1 MTLTIILIAVTVIVS
16 IVAWNSP
23 ERLSQW
29 MMNPYRVKNNR
40 EYYRF
45 ISSGLI
51 HHDYIHL
58 LFNMITLYYFGTVV
72 EQIFRVFYGDRG
84 YLYFLVLY
92 FAGMIIADIPS
103 YFKYRNSPAYNS
115 LGASGA
121 VSAVLFSSILFNP
134 VNKISIIFIPIG
146 IPGFIFGFLFLLY
159 SYYEGKRMAGNVNHD
174 AHIYGALFGIF
185 FTIILYPSVIVSF
198 FQKIINYKF
207 F

>member
-1 MTLTIILIAVTVIVS
+1 MTLTILLIAITVIVS
-16 IVAWNSP
+16 IVAWNNT
-23 ERLSQW
+23 ERMSRW
-29 MMNPYRVKNNR
+29 MMNPYRVKHNR

-45 ISSGLI
+45 ISSGLV

-72 EQIFRVFYGDRG
+72 EQIFRVFYGNSG
-84 YLYFLVLY
+84 YIYFLVLY
-92 FAGMIIADIPS
+92 FAGMVIADIPS
-103 YFKYRNSPAYNS
+103 YIKYRNFPAYNS

-146 IPGFIFGFLFLLY
+146 IPGFIFGFLYLLY
-159 SYYEGKRMAGNVNHD
+159 SYYEGKRMADNVNHD

-185 FTIILYPSVIVSF
+185 FTIVIYPSVLVSF
-198 FQKIINYKF
+198 IHQIMSYHIF
-207 F
+207 